1 MRVSEQTSGTEEYND
16 LTNKAVTQQLKISK
30 RLITFTGRNLEQYA
44 PGKCSLKQ
52 LEWYTIS
59 QK

>member
-52 LEWYTIS
+52 LE
-59 QK
+59 